1 MSHNLPQTEIA
12 RTLAAM
18 PGFDAIIGLAGDPG
32 LVPDLRDK
40 NDRPQ
45 VKPPELING
54 YKILTTDYPPPV
66 FLFDGLLHNGLTLLA
81 GRPKVGKSWLA
92 LQLAIDAALGRP
104 GLAKFGCDGATGVLY
119 FALEE
124 SEGRTNNRMKRFIDS
139 ESQTAIQS
147 GNIDFGYKLLPL
159 LGGGVEQIDAALSAK
174 NCGLVVID
182 TLIRAMGA
190 QKRGRNADAMAE
202 DYAVVEPLQALAQ
215 KHKVA
220 IVVVAHTRKMSADY
234 SLDKVA
240 GTTGLTAGADSVWV
254 LDKTPKSTLL
264 TIQGRDMGDAEF
276 ALHFDHADYG
286 FGWTVVGTGEE
297 VMRSESRQQI
307 VELLKEEGALTPKEI
322 ATTLKKNYNTTRNL
336 LKKMA
341 DTGEI
346 LKAGAKYTLEP
357 IPYEP

>member
-1 MSHNLPQTEIA
+1 MIATDSEIKEQIA
-12 RTLAAM
+12 RTLANYSSL
-18 PGFDAIIGLAGDPG
+18 DAFRECQEPEPVKA
-32 LVPDLRDK
+32 
-40 NDRPQ
+40 
-45 VKPPELING
+45 KPPELING
-54 YKILTTDYPPPV
+54 HTILTTDYPPPV
-66 FLFDGLLHNGLTLLA
+66 FLFEELLHNGLTLLA

-104 GLAKFGCDGATGVLY
+104 GLGKFKCNGATGVLY

-124 SEGRTNNRMKRFIDS
+124 SPGRTNNRMKRFINS
-139 ESQTAIQS
+139 GAPEAFQS
-147 GNIDFGYKLLPL
+147 RNIDFGYKLLPL
-159 LGGGVEQIDAALSAK
+159 LGGGVEELDAALSER

-190 QKRGRNADAMAE
+190 QKRGRNSDAMAD

-215 KHKVA
+215 KHKTA
-220 IVVVAHTRKMSADY
+220 IVVVAHTRKMAADY

-254 LDKTPKSTLL
+254 LDKTAKSTLL
-264 TIQGRDMGDAEF
+264 TIQGRDMSDAEF
-276 ALHFDHADYG
+276 AVRFDHDDYA
-286 FGWTVVGTGEE
+286 FGWSVVGTGEE

-307 VELLKEEGALTPKEI
+307 VDLLKEEGAMTPKEI

-341 DTGEI
+341 DTATI
-346 LKAGAKYTLEP
+346 LKAGARYSLEP

>member
-1 MSHNLPQTEIA
+1 MSTATVDHFTNGYL
-12 RTLAAM
+12 AM
-18 PGFDAIIGLAGDPG
+18 PGIRPE
-32 LVPDLRDK
+32 K
-40 NDRPQ
+40 NQPQ
-45 VKPPELING
+45 VKPPSLING
-54 YKILTTDYPPPV
+54 HTILTGDYPPPV

-92 LQLAIDAALGRP
+92 LQLAIDAALGRN
-104 GLAKFGCDGATGVLY
+104 GLGKFACNGATGVLY

-124 SEGRTNNRMKRFIDS
+124 GEGRTHGRMKKFINATS
-139 ESQTAIQS
+139 SSAIQS
-147 GNIDFGYKLLPL
+147 RNIDFGYKLLPL
-159 LGGGVEQIDAALSAK
+159 LGGGVEQIDAALSER

-190 QKRGRNADAMAE
+190 KKRSNNADAMAE

-215 KHKVA
+215 KHKTA

-254 LDKTPKSTLL
+254 LDKTSKSTLL

-276 ALHFDHADYG
+276 AVRFDQADYA
-286 FGWTVVGTGEE
+286 FGWTVVGTGAE
-297 VMRSESRQQI
+297 VIRSESRQQI
-307 VELLKEEGALTPKEI
+307 LDLLREEGAMTPKQI
-322 ATTLKKNYNTTRNL
+322 ATTLNKNYNTTRNL

-341 DTGEI
+341 DTEEI
-346 LKAGAKYTLEP
+346 LRCGTKYSLEP